1 MGSGRSWADAVREFL
16 FGLSGYEF
24 AQEALELRRSME
36 SLFMVVVFGDLIG
49 IPVLPSY
56 YALRLVP
63 FVVPS
68 VETWKRS
75 VLRERDL
82 GDEHALHL
90 HGV

>member
-24 AQEALELRRSME
+24 AQEALEMRRSME

-49 IPVLPSY
+49 VPVLPSW

-68 VETWKRS
+68 LETWKRK

-82 GDEHALHL
+82 ADEHALHL

>member
-24 AQEALELRRSME
+24 AQEALELRRSAE

-49 IPVLPSY
+49 VPVLPSY

-68 VETWKRS
+68 LETWKRK
-75 VLRERDL
+75 VLREREL
-82 GDEHALHL
+82 GDEHAFHL

>member
-24 AQEALELRRSME
+24 AQEALELRRSMD
-36 SLFMVVVFGDLIG
+36 SLFMVVVFGDLVG
-49 IPVLPSY
+49 VPVLPSY

-68 VETWKRS
+68 LEAWKRK